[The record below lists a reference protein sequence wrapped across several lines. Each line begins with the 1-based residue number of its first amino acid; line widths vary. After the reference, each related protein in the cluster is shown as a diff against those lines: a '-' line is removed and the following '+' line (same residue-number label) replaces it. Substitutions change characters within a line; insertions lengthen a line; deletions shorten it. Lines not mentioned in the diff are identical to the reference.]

1 MDLDNNL
8 ENSSVELYQKEEDTD
23 AVLDIVAKEDDAS
36 PCEVRR
42 KIEDYFERKRLVD
55 EIGFDDLDWALE

>member
-8 ENSSVELYQKEEDTD
+8 ENSSVELYQKEEDTE

-55 EIGFDDLDWALE
+55 EIGFDDLDWAME